1 MSSVL
6 LNGREVN
13 YEVCVNLMD
22 DEIREELH
30 RKMSPCGDQE
40 FLDAYCKAHKEK
52 YGKEFTI

>member
-30 RKMSPCGDQE
+30 RKMAPCGDQE